1 MNSLHIISYNI
12 YYKDVLEYIYHLEKD
27 KINDFVYLEEQIYK
41 KYTYNMT
48 QKNTDGKVLIPG
60 ELDIIIN
67 YIDTEIKCEHTI
79 LKDHNNNI
87 KTLSKGLCSGASTD
101 ILFNHLKLSHKDKDL
116 LTEFIDEARKY
127 VRERVTKTREKTNDT
142 IRVFYY
148 KDYWNLF
155 SKIPKRPID
164 TLYLKENERGKLINS
179 IKIFFSDE
187 EKRDY
192 LSFGIPY
199 KQVVFL
205 HGVPGSGKT
214 TTINTISSY
223 FNCDIH
229 IIPLSTDMD
238 DSSLVEAFGSIN
250 TECSRDNEEERRKII
265 VIEDIDCI
273 FEDRKEGDHL
283 KNKLTLHGLLN
294 CMDGF
299 TCIEGALIFITANKP
314 ETLDNAM
321 IRSCRID
328 IKVSIGYADKY
339 QTECMYK
346 RFLPNQ
352 IDKFDKFYS
361 KISHK
366 KYTTAM
372 LQELLFYNRKCD
384 NILDYV
390 NDFQKIIDG
399 NNSNN
404 FDKDTKVGDNY
415 M

>member
-1 MNSLHIISYNI
+1 MYKQYRYN
-12 YYKDVLEYIYHLEKD
+12 LS
-27 KINDFVYLEEQIYK
+27 
-41 KYTYNMT
+41 
-48 QKNTDGKVLIPG
+48 QKHTNGKVLIPG
-60 ELDIIIN
+60 ELDITIN
-67 YIDTEIKCEHTI
+67 YKTEKIKCEHKI
-79 LKDHNNNI
+79 VKDHNNNM
-87 KTLSKGLCSGASTD
+87 KTLSKGLCTGASMD
-101 ILFNHLKLSHKDKDL
+101 ILFNHLKLSHDDKDL
-116 LTEFIDEARKY
+116 LTKFIDDARKY
-127 VRERVTKTREKTNDT
+127 VKDRVTKTREKTNDT

-148 KDYWNLF
+148 KEYWNLF

-164 TLYLKENERGKLINS
+164 TLYLRENEREKLINS
-179 IKIFFSDE
+179 IKVFFSEE
-187 EKRDY
+187 EKLDY

-214 TTINTISSY
+214 TTINSISSY

-238 DSSLVEAFGSIN
+238 DSSLVDAFGSIN

-273 FEDRKEGDHL
+273 FEDRKEHDGA

-314 ETLDNAM
+314 ESLDNAM

-346 RFLPNQ
+346 RFLPKQ
-352 IDKFDKFYS
+352 IDKFEKFYS

-384 NILDYV
+384 NIMDYV
-390 NDFQKIIDG
+390 NDFQKIIDE
-399 NNSNN
+399 NDSNKL
-404 FDKDTKVGDNY
+404 DKDTKVGNNY